1 MPGFSAVEEILDD
14 VNVEWL
20 VAEVSGNVEAIAAVI
35 DVEQIIKD
43 SPL

>member
-1 MPGFSAVEEILDD
+1 